1 MVEMVKCNMKQKRFV
16 IRSLCSV
23 ICILIFLSSHPYQ
36 VYGVKN
42 ISPGTI
48 LPQFKIDMPDNVETK
63 QYLGLKDLKS
73 FTISQIPAKLILI
86 EIFSFYCPICHKQA
100 PITNKLYKFIQ
111 QNPELSKDVKMIGI
125 GAGNNQKEIEAYKV
139 TFRVQFPLFPDPDF
153 YIHKKLWEQ
162 RTPCTILMTKN
173 GKVLLAHYGVMEDVD
188 EFLRLIMKFLK
199 QQ

>member
-1 MVEMVKCNMKQKRFV
+1 MVKCNMKQKRFV

-23 ICILIFLSSHPYQ
+23 IFILIFLSSHPYQ

-42 ISPGTI
+42 ISPGMI
-48 LPQFKIDMPDNVETK
+48 LPQFKIDMPDNVDTK

-100 PITNKLYKFIQ
+100 PIANKLYKFIQ

-125 GAGNNQKEIEAYKV
+125 GAGNNQKEIGAYKA
-139 TFRVQFPLFPDPDF
+139 TFRVQFPLFPDPNF

-188 EFLRLIMKFLK
+188 EFLRLIKKFHK

>member
-1 MVEMVKCNMKQKRFV
+1 V
-16 IRSLCSV
+16 
-23 ICILIFLSSHPYQ
+23 IFLSSYPYQ

-42 ISPGTI
+42 ISPGMS
-48 LPQFKIDMPDNVETK
+48 LPQFKIDMPDNIETK
-63 QYLGLKDLKS
+63 QYLGLKGLKS

-100 PITNKLYKFIQ
+100 PIANRVYKFIQ
-111 QNPELSKDVKMIGI
+111 QNPELGKDVKMIGI
-125 GAGNNQKEIEAYKV
+125 GAGNNQKEIAAYKA
-139 TFRVQFPLFPDPDF
+139 TFHVQFPLFPDPDF

-162 RTPCTILMTKN
+162 RTPCTILLTKN

-188 EFLRLIMKFLK
+188 EFLQLIEKFHK